1 MRAESSMRGR
11 CLKPLAAAAG
21 KMREA
26 GTSFQETVASVRKL
40 AEPLKF
46 QKDFVHI
53 ALYSTLGVAALVGY
67 EYLSGA
73 ARAHGINA
81 PSALELVGMLPVAS
95 ASSGDEGGNG
105 GGGKPTMNQSDYDWM
120 DAMAPGNSPSG
131 SPGS

>member
-1 MRAESSMRGR
+1 MRAEASMRGR

-26 GTSFQETVASVRKL
+26 GVGFKETVAKVKEF

-46 QKDFVHI
+46 QRDLVHI

-95 ASSGDEGGNG
+95 ASGGDEGGKG
-105 GGGKPTMNQSDYDWM
+105 GGD
-120 DAMAPGNSPSG
+120 NSVPHEAYMHFHDIME
-131 SPGS
+131 PGSNGEQR